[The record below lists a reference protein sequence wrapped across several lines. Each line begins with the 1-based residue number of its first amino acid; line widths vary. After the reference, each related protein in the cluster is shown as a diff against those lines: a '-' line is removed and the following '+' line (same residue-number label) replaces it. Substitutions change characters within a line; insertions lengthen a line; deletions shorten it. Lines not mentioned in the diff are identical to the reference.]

1 MRLRLALAVV
11 LVLTGSLAAAATSN
25 ESYKDKF
32 ESIGWGGSSG
42 SLNWSGPWV
51 EINDDNDEK
60 EGNVRVVSSGECAS
74 GNCIQ
79 INPLTTLLGGIGA
92 RRSADTSVFQ
102 EAELCFDIKAT
113 GGLSAQLFVEANS
126 GGGWQTLE
134 TFNLASPMIDHPEID
149 ITEHLSEGF
158 SLRFRYVGV
167 LLGSPV
173 FIDNVE
179 ISGPI
184 VEEEEPTTTTTTV
197 PTTTTT
203 KGDNE
208 TTTTTRPRSTTTT
221 TRPGST
227 TTTTEPT
234 VETTTTTTPTANS
247 IGADLTTTTSTTPDE
262 DGTPTLVAA
271 IGGGDEPPA
280 PGGPGGGVDGSG
292 IRQTARGL
300 QADFDSGLF
309 GQVTAV
315 SPIGVDFD
323 ARFSLAAEVIESTW
337 VWMVLLA
344 TVIAWSIVSGMERRR
359 SHLEG

>member
-1 MRLRLALAVV
+1 MRLRLGLAVV
-11 LVLTGSLAAAATSN
+11 LVLTGSLAAAATTN

-60 EGNVRVVSSGECAS
+60 EGNVRVVSSGDCAS

-92 RRSADTSVFQ
+92 RRSADTSIFQ
-102 EAELCFDIKAT
+102 EAELCFDIKTT
-113 GGLSAQLFVEANS
+113 GGLAAQLFVEVNS

-134 TFNLASPMIDHPEID
+134 TFNLASPMIDHPELD

-173 FIDNVE
+173 LIDNVE
-179 ISGPI
+179 ISGPRI
-184 VEEEEPTTTTTTV
+184 EEVEEPTTTTTTA

-203 KGDNE
+203 EDDGTTTTRPRT
-208 TTTTTRPRSTTTT
+208 TTTTTRPD
-221 TRPGST
+221 T

-234 VETTTTTTPTANS
+234 VATTPTTTPAANS
-247 IGADLTTTTSTTPDE
+247 IGADMTTTTSTTTPDE
-262 DGTPTLVAA
+262 DETPTLVAA
-271 IGGGDEPPA
+271 LGGDEPPG
-280 PGGPGGGVDGSG
+280 PGGPGGGIDGSG

-309 GQVTAV
+309 GQVSAV

-323 ARFSLAAEVIESTW
+323 ARYSLAAEVIESTW

-344 TVIAWSIVSGMERRR
+344 VVIAWSIVSGMERRR
-359 SHLEG
+359 SHLEA